1 MDDAELW
8 DGWSQLLDRLEQ
20 AGRYDDPR
28 IREAFEA
35 HPRWRFLPSDGRVNR
50 RASIEDK
57 PVPIGDNQTI
67 SAPHM
72 VAILVARADIQSGH
86 RVLEVGSGSGWLA
99 VVASE
104 LLGDEGHVV
113 GVEIVPEIVELAR
126 RNVMQEGVDN
136 VEIVMGDGGIGC
148 PQQAPYHRIIV
159 SAAAPE
165 VPDPLIDQLRFGGS
179 LVIPVGTRN
188 YQQLVRI
195 QKTEDGTEREEL
207 GGCAFVPLVG
217 EYGF

>member
-1 MDDAELW
+1 
-8 DGWSQLLDRLEQ
+8 LLDRLEQ

-35 HPRWRFLPSDGRVNR
+35 HPRWRCLADDGRVSR

-72 VAILVARADIQSGH
+72 VAILVDRADIQSGH
-86 RVLEVGSGSGWLA
+86 RVLEVGCGSGWLA

-113 GVEIVPEIVELAR
+113 GVEIVPELVELAR

-136 VEIVMGDGGIGC
+136 VDIVMGDGGIGC
-148 PQQAPYHRIIV
+148 PEQAPYHRVIV

-165 VPDPLIDQLRFGGS
+165 VPEPLIDQLRFGGS

-195 QKTEDGTEREEL
+195 QKTEDGTQREEL

>member
-1 MDDAELW
+1 VDDAELW

-35 HPRWRFLPSDGRVNR
+35 HPRWRCLADDGRVSR

-72 VAILVARADIQSGH
+72 VAILVDRADIQSGH
-86 RVLEVGSGSGWLA
+86 RVLEVGCGSGWLA

-113 GVEIVPEIVELAR
+113 GVEIVPELVELAR

-148 PQQAPYHRIIV
+148 PEQAPYHRVIV

-165 VPDPLIDQLRFGGS
+165 VPEPLIDQLRFGGS

-195 QKTEDGTEREEL
+195 QKTEDGTQREEL

>member
-1 MDDAELW
+1 VDDAELW

-35 HPRWRFLPSDGRVNR
+35 HPRWRCLADDGRVSR

-72 VAILVARADIQSGH
+72 VAILVDRADIQSGH
-86 RVLEVGSGSGWLA
+86 RVLEVGCGSGWLA

-113 GVEIVPEIVELAR
+113 GVEIVPELVELAR

-136 VEIVMGDGGIGC
+136 VDIVMGDGGIGC
-148 PQQAPYHRIIV
+148 PEQAPYHRVIV

-165 VPDPLIDQLRFGGS
+165 VPEPLIDQLRFGGS

-195 QKTEDGTEREEL
+195 QKTEDGTQREEL